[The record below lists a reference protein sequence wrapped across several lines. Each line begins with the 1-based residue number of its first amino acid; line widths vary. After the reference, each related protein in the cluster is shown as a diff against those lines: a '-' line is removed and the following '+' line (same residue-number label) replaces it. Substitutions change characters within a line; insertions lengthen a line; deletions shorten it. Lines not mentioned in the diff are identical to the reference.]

1 MFGSL
6 KRNIFIQKYTA
17 FLLAGLPSFII
28 AIFIN
33 WLLVDFFEFNKLF
46 SYAFVQLFQV
56 VLNFF
61 MCKFFVFKNKS
72 KLNVINQF
80 FQFITGI
87 VFFRFLDWIIYSLII
102 SNFDIYFIFVQVSNT
117 IIFSL
122 FKFLYTKNILEVK

>member
-1 MFGSL
+1 MFSL
-6 KRNIFIQKYTA
+6 FKRNIFIKKYTA
-17 FLLAGLPSFII
+17 FLLAGLPSFIM

-33 WLLVDFFEFNKLF
+33 WLFVDIIEFNKLI

-61 MCKFFVFKNKS
+61 MCKFFVFKNKN
-72 KLNVINQF
+72 KLNIIKQF
-80 FQFITGI
+80 FQFTIGI

-102 SNFDIYFIFVQVSNT
+102 SNFEIYFIFVQIFNT

-122 FKFLYTKNILEVK
+122 FKFLYSKNILEVK

>member
-1 MFGSL
+1 MFSL
-6 KRNIFIQKYTA
+6 FKRNIFIKKYTA
-17 FLLAGLPSFII
+17 FLLAGLPSFIM

-33 WLLVDFFEFNKLF
+33 WLFVDIIELNKLI

-61 MCKFFVFKNKS
+61 MCKFFVFKNKN
-72 KLNVINQF
+72 KLNIIKQF
-80 FQFITGI
+80 FQFTIGI

-102 SNFDIYFIFVQVSNT
+102 SNFEIYFIFVQIFNT

-122 FKFLYTKNILEVK
+122 FKFLYSKNILEVK